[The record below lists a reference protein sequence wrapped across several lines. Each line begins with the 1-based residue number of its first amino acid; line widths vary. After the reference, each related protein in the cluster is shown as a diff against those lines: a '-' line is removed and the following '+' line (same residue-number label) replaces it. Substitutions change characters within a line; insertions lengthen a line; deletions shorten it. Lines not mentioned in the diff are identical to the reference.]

1 MMAAAMADGDLL
13 LYASRL
19 EHGHKYDA
27 NGGGGDRRDDNK
39 DISAGGE
46 AAGKY

>member
-1 MMAAAMADGDLL
+1 

-19 EHGHKYDA
+19 ECGDKYDT

-46 AAGKY
+46 VAEKY